1 MRARTATEHE
11 HVGQRIIADEFCS
24 VVYLRD
30 CSNQHCQ
37 AKIQEGRDCDCLI
50 SLYKTQAACTLS
62 RQLLVSAFHR
72 NDDKY
77 VKLPDCIVL
86 FD

>member
-1 MRARTATEHE
+1 MSF
-11 HVGQRIIADEFCS
+11 VQLSIYVIVQINIAKLKF
-24 VVYLRD
+24 
-30 CSNQHCQ
+30 
-37 AKIQEGRDCDCLI
+37 QEGRDCDCLI
-50 SLYKTQAACTLS
+50 SVYKTQAAWTLS